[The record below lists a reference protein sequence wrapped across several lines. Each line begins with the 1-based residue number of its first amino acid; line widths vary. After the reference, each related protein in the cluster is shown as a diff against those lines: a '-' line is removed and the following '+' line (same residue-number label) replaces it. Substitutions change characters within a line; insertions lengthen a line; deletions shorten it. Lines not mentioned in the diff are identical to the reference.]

1 MERFAIKIDKKL
13 KANLYK
19 ICRLCGIDNPDM
31 VPILTDKPENAAIDV
46 EAEMEMAEKINLLLG
61 LSVTK
66 DDKMP
71 QSMCYLCVDK
81 INDFYEFREMCYS
94 TNAQTRKLL
103 GLKNVKKPPVDIK
116 PKVEI
121 KEESIVPTNNT
132 ANTPAANNKANRK
145 RKTEEVALKEEIPAT
160 PVVLPKKKLRFSAVA
175 ETSIKEEVP
184 VITKKKLRFTVT
196 NDEATPTAAVGNKKT
211 KNAFIEESKLK
222 KEPSPP
228 VSATTAAVSSKKLK
242 MSAPTPKE
250 IAAKK
255 SKQKPGKTAELD
267 VKEEIKEEIK
277 EEPLPAAAPAPAAK
291 VPPASKLK
299 FGCNICK
306 ERFAAKINLDAH
318 TRTTHIPKIE
328 RFVCTACNEVLSKS
342 FDIKNHQLW
351 HKLSK
356 TPYVCG
362 CCGESIL
369 NTYAFSRHL
378 REHAFET
385 PPALLVLDR
394 ECPQCHTSYATNYL
408 YNIHICAV
416 KTKRCAGCNRLQRND
431 AEYIKH
437 SAQCAKVYLN
447 YSKHIMPSVEA
458 LEDAVRI
465 KNENDVE
472 AAAEEMARLS
482 GVPLDM
488 APVVQLTRLSSPII
502 MAANQCVS
510 MTGLDDAASTSSK
523 RSGKKGV
530 SKKDLKRVDEL
541 LKSTLD
547 ALVSIKHEPEVHVE
561 PETPC
566 AGVHS
571 DNDEHNESHVGG
583 LDDYHHNDDD
593 SDYENEP
600 ANTAAGNIAPN
611 SETNVANEITSVEQI
626 KIKQEIDEIN
636 EDNANKIGG
645 GGLKLKIK
653 KEHGQLNSSII
664 EQQKSSE
671 KRAEKR
677 KKKKKHKDK
686 EKEKQKLSKDLQ
698 DEQMSQDSN
707 GHNNAEENM
716 AAATTIRIKTEPQ
729 DGTDAADMQS
739 VASTIQIRP
748 QPEATIMT
756 SIPMMQ
762 FQIACVSSGVEFNG
776 GAASAVAETPQT
788 MASTNHEAEPEDVK
802 PNREELDR
810 MMKISHVSSGIA
822 METDDNEEQP
832 MDHDGNDDEGNGGD
846 VDEGEETDYH
856 EESNEDDHHDDD
868 NESAQDHVDEEQEAE
883 EEAEDEH
890 DKDIDKTSED
900 TGIDN
905 EDIIAKKIK
914 KPLLKPKTK
923 LALKSKVKSTPSL
936 TKSRNK
942 ACKSTAKPS
951 NMPVLQ
957 ITAVRSGVTLEPTA
971 PCDSDFIPIFIKPE
985 PQNRGYSDEQPLV
998 ETPRQTETV
1007 QPQEET
1013 DELSNTHTA
1022 EEQNYISSID
1032 FNNITIKQEKDIEIN
1047 DVQIS
1052 QKSVK
1057 SYADFNGI
1065 KRKRKAQRRTH
1076 GIKDRTLKK
1085 DEKLAN
1091 TDENMEAE
1099 EEHETDE
1106 EVEEEIDDEEEAEEV
1121 EEEEEDDEEE
1131 ADEEEEEE
1139 EVETDFEEEREYR
1152 ELEYPPA
1159 LEKEAAKETEDPKSK
1174 PVLENQM
1181 DISVKEN
1188 IADSIQV
1195 KESNMSQPSFVIA
1208 SVCSQVAIGSSED
1221 LHKFTG
1227 GMDNMEHTQD
1237 LNNHNDKLLKE
1248 ASVSEANELISQTED
1263 DPNKSQTLQAN
1274 QDLENVRAENPHL
1287 SAVVGASENSDIAME
1302 TPSIGIS
1309 NVPVT
1314 FNGPQTENTQLLPA
1328 TLPLTAQQENIQAS
1342 EMSLQLGQPFELG
1355 VDQEI
1360 NQTLNTSQV
1369 SNISDSDTQLT
1380 QNSGPLRQDQLS
1392 MSLGNPITQDLHQ
1405 HPQQLQCAERNS
1417 QENIEL
1423 PTNSQ
1428 ENPPH
1433 TLQGSS
1439 HEAQI
1444 PQEYT
1449 RTDSQDNT
1457 AQDQQQQQQL
1467 PQPHTSQDLQP
1478 VFKISSITSAA
1489 IDVTPQ
1495 FSNNPS
1501 SNSNDDEEILK
1512 DNQEETAA
1520 TIEGVVEQAK
1530 ELNLEA
1536 QPVTEEM
1543 EVDNENEEDDE
1554 EEEDDVNEDENELND
1569 GDNVN
1574 NDDSSTLCNNLE
1586 ERQNY
1591 QNQEVL
1597 TQFRPAA
1604 LALHPY
1610 LEDISSSSNSL
1621 LSNSLSQTPP
1631 PTATS
1636 LSISSGTTAASASAE
1651 RRLLNTEETEN
1662 ILNESSDALSR
1673 RSSVVAATAA
1683 AVTAGQPVP
1692 PSHLVQQLPPHMPTF
1707 NFDNINEIAENNNNA
1722 NIEREQL
1729 QDGQHHQQQH
1739 QQQTRNN
1746 Q

>member
-31 VPILTDKPENAAIDV
+31 VPILTDKPENTAIDV

-103 GLKNVKKPPVDIK
+103 GLKNVKKPTVDIK

-132 ANTPAANNKANRK
+132 ANNFAANNKANRK
-145 RKTEEVALKEEIPAT
+145 RKPEEVALKEEIPAT
-160 PVVLPKKKLRFSAVA
+160 PVVLPKKKLRFTAAA

-184 VITKKKLRFTVT
+184 MITKKKLRFTAI
-196 NDEATPTAAVGNKKT
+196 NDEATSTAAVGNKKT
-211 KNAFIEESKLK
+211 KTTLIEESKWK
-222 KEPSPP
+222 KESSPP
-228 VSATTAAVSSKKLK
+228 EPAITAAFSNKKLK
-242 MSAPTPKE
+242 MSAPSPKE
-250 IAAKK
+250 LAAKK
-255 SKQKPGKTAELD
+255 TKQKFGKAAELD
-267 VKEEIKEEIK
+267 VKEEIKEELK
-277 EEPLPAAAPAPAAK
+277 EEEASASAAK
-291 VPPASKLK
+291 IPPGPKLK

-306 ERFAAKINLDAH
+306 ERFAAKNNLDAH
-318 TRTTHIPKIE
+318 TRTMHIPKIE

-510 MTGLDDAASTSSK
+510 LTGLDDAASTSSK

-571 DNDEHNESHVGG
+571 DNESHMSDHIGG
-583 LDDYHHNDDD
+583 LDDYHHNADD

-600 ANTAAGNIAPN
+600 ANTAAASIAPS
-611 SETNVANEITSVEQI
+611 SETYLANETTSVEQI

-636 EDNANKIGG
+636 EENANKIGG

-686 EKEKQKLSKDLQ
+686 EKEKQKLSKELQ

-707 GHNNAEENM
+707 GHNNTEDNM

-729 DGTDAADMQS
+729 DGTDVADIQS

-776 GAASAVAETPQT
+776 GAASAVVETSQR
-788 MASTNHEAEPEDVK
+788 MASTNHEVEPEDVK

-822 METDDNEEQP
+822 METDDKEEQH

-868 NESAQDHVDEEQEAE
+868 NESTQQHQHIDEDQEAE

-905 EDIIAKKIK
+905 EYIIAKKIK
-914 KPLLKPKTK
+914 KPLNKNKLTSKPK
-923 LALKSKVKSTPSL
+923 VKHTPSL

-971 PCDSDFIPIFIKPE
+971 SCASDFIPIFIKPE

-998 ETPRQTETV
+998 ETPTQIQTV
-1007 QPQEET
+1007 QPQELT
-1013 DELSNTHTA
+1013 DELSNTHTI
-1022 EEQNYISSID
+1022 EEKSYISSID

-1047 DVQIS
+1047 DVHIS

-1065 KRKRKAQRRTH
+1065 KRKRKPQRRTH

-1091 TDENMEAE
+1091 TEENMEADEEHATDDEVDE
-1099 EEHETDE
+1099 EENDNEEETE
-1106 EVEEEIDDEEEAEEV
+1106 EVE

-1131 ADEEEEEE
+1131 EAEEEEDEE

-1159 LEKEAAKETEDPKSK
+1159 LEKEAANETEEKQNEDPKTK
-1174 PVLENQM
+1174 PISEKQM
-1181 DISVKEN
+1181 DVSVKEN
-1188 IADSIQV
+1188 MSDSNQV
-1195 KESNMSQPSFVIA
+1195 KESNMPQPSFVIA

-1221 LHKFTG
+1221 IHKSTG
-1227 GMDNMEHTQD
+1227 GMDNMKHTQGI
-1237 LNNHNDKLLKE
+1237 NNHNDKLLKE
-1248 ASVSEANELISQTED
+1248 AEN
-1263 DPNKSQTLQAN
+1263 DPNKSQTLEIN
-1274 QDLENVRAENPHL
+1274 QDLKKAL
-1287 SAVVGASENSDIAME
+1287 GASENSNITMQ

-1309 NVPVT
+1309 NAAMT
-1314 FNGPQTENTQLLPA
+1314 FNGPQIENTQLFLT
-1328 TLPLTAQQENIQAS
+1328 TLPSTDQQENIQTS
-1342 EMSLQLGQPFELG
+1342 EMSLQIGQPFELRA
-1355 VDQEI
+1355 DQEI
-1360 NQTLNTSQV
+1360 TQAP
-1369 SNISDSDTQLT
+1369 QLT
-1380 QNSGPLRQDQLS
+1380 QNVVESLPSHAPLTQTDQLD
-1392 MSLGNPITQDLHQ
+1392 IIHT
-1405 HPQQLQCAERNS
+1405 QCAEQIS
-1417 QENIEL
+1417 QENIVSQAK
-1423 PTNSQ
+1423 SQ
-1428 ENPPH
+1428 ENP
-1433 TLQGSS
+1433 LNKV
-1439 HEAQI
+1439 
-1444 PQEYT
+1444 
-1449 RTDSQDNT
+1449 DSQGIQQLEQENK
-1457 AQDQQQQQQL
+1457 ARDQQQH
-1467 PQPHTSQDLQP
+1467 PQSHTSQDLQP

-1489 IDVTPQ
+1489 ALDVTPQ
-1495 FSNNPS
+1495 VSNNPS
-1501 SNSNDDEEILK
+1501 SNNNDEQEMLK
-1512 DNQEETAA
+1512 DNQDETA

-1536 QPVTEEM
+1536 QPVTAEIPQNLHDN
-1543 EVDNENEEDDE
+1543 EVDDDNYDNEEDDE
-1554 EEEDDVNEDENELND
+1554 DEDEEDDVNEDENELND
-1569 GDNVN
+1569 GNNVN
-1574 NDDSSTLCNNLE
+1574 DDDSSTLCNNNLE

-1597 TQFRPAA
+1597 TQIRPAA
-1604 LALHPY
+1604 LSLHPY

-1631 PTATS
+1631 PTVTS
-1636 LSISSGTTAASASAE
+1636 LSISSQPVCSTTVASASAE

-1673 RSSVVAATAA
+1673 RSSIVAATSAA
-1683 AVTAGQPVP
+1683 ATVGQPLT
-1692 PSHLVQQLPPHMPTF
+1692 PSHLAQQLPPHMPTF

-1729 QDGQHHQQQH
+1729 QDGQHHYHQQQQLQQQQN
-1739 QQQTRNN
+1739 QQQTRNT